1 MVFPVILDEDT
12 GYGGITAVRRM
23 AEDCIH
29 EGIADVGIDDQPIEG
44 KRGTGTAGVG
54 KQSLDVV
61 LTRYRAAVDR
71 K

>member
-12 GYGGITAVRRM
+12 GHGGITAVRRM
-23 AEDCIH
+23 VEDCIH
-29 EGIADVGIDDQPIEG
+29 EEIPDVAFDDQPIEG
-44 KRGTGTAGVG
+44 KRGIGTAGVG
-54 KQSLDVV
+54 IQSLDVT